1 MKKNVLT
8 FVFALC
14 ILCTTNAI
22 KAQAVITEFF
32 AMNGTFSLDVKDKR
46 IQKLMSNKNVL
57 DIDWNG
63 NKRVL
68 SVSYP
73 LASASKIDIKEVV
86 EVIKKVAETPFQPQR
101 TEVKVPP
108 VTPF

>member
-1 MKKNVLT
+1 MKKNVLK

-14 ILCTTNAI
+14 ILCTANSI

-32 AMNGTFSLDVKDKR
+32 AMNRDFSLDVRDKR
-46 IQKLMSNKNVL
+46 IQKLMSNKTVL
-57 DIDWNG
+57 DIDWNE

-73 LASASKIDIKEVV
+73 LASADKTDIKEVV

>member
-1 MKKNVLT
+1 MKKNVFKL
-8 FVFALC
+8 VLVLC
-14 ILCTTNAI
+14 IFCTANTV

-32 AMNGTFSLDVKDKR
+32 AMNGGFSLDVKDKR

-57 DIDWNG
+57 DIDWNE

-73 LASASKIDIKEVV
+73 LVGVGKIDIKEMV
-86 EVIKKVAETPFQPQR
+86 EVIKKVAETPFQPQK